1 MILWDNAYACHD
13 LTETITQTNA
23 TVLAKEFDLQNNLFQ
38 FGSTSKITLAGSGI
52 AFLSSSEENLEQFI
66 DYRNGLAVGPNKMNQ
81 GLHVEYFK
89 KLSIRNQMEKMK
101 EILLPKFEIAKHYLS
116 IIKENNLGNF
126 TDPTGGYFL
135 SYDSSKSN
143 CDEIISICQKLNL
156 KLLPAGSSFP
166 YNKDP
171 QNQNIRIAPTFPSID
186 ELEKSM
192 KILTSVV
199 KHLN

>member
-1 MILWDNAYACHD
+1 MCIRDSG
-13 LTETITQTNA
+13 LT
-23 TVLAKEFDLQNNLFQ
+23 
-38 FGSTSKITLAGSGI
+38 
-52 AFLSSSEENLEQFI
+52 
-66 DYRNGLAVGPNKMNQ
+66 VGPNKMNQ

-89 KLSIRNQMEKMK
+89 KLPIKEQMQKMK
-101 EILLPKFEIAKHYLS
+101 EILLPKFEITEQYLNTL
-116 IIKENNLGNF
+116 KEADLGNF
-126 TDPTGGYFL
+126 SDPTGGYFF

-143 CDEIISICQKLNL
+143 CDEIISTCQQLNL

-171 QNQNIRIAPTFPSID
+171 DNKNIRIAPSFPDLD
-186 ELEKSM
+186 ELENSM

>member
-1 MILWDNAYACHD
+1 M
-13 LTETITQTNA
+13 
-23 TVLAKEFDLQNNLFQ
+23 
-38 FGSTSKITLAGSGI
+38 
-52 AFLSSSEENLEQFI
+52 
-66 DYRNGLAVGPNKMNQ
+66 
-81 GLHVEYFK
+81 
-89 KLSIRNQMEKMK
+89 
-101 EILLPKFEIAKHYLS
+101 PKFEIAKHYLS
-116 IIKENNLGNF
+116 VIKENNLGNF
-126 TDPTGGYFL
+126 TDSGGYFL

-171 QNQNIRIAPTFPSID
+171 QNRNIRISPTFPSID